1 MNSILRPVHA
11 KIILRQH
18 IEFLNIHRL
27 QEMNLVETI
36 VCISKYS
43 NCVKFAYSSVSC
55 KKKLRLVKISF
66 F

>member
-1 MNSILRPVHA
+1 MQLIKKKILQSLFHFLFYYIFFHFGMNSILRPVHA

-36 VCISKYS
+36 VCISM
-43 NCVKFAYSSVSC
+43 
-55 KKKLRLVKISF
+55 
-66 F
+66 